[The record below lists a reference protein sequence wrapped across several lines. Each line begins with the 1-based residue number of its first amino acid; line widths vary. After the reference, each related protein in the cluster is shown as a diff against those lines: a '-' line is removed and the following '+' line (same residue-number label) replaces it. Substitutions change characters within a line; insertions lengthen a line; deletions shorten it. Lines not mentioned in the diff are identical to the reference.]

1 MSIAL
6 ENANR
11 DLAATEASLKE
22 LNESLAILN
31 ADKKIKSDELQELED

>member
-1 MSIAL
+1 MTIIL

-11 DLAATEASLKE
+11 DLAATEQNLKE

-31 ADKKIKSDELQELED
+31 ADKKIKADEL